1 LTENL
6 EVLTDNALLARLA
19 QVTQTLM
26 TMETRYP
33 RPLGAGVAA
42 LLAVSKTR
50 DIAEIRTLLTVGQR
64 DFGEN
69 YLQEAVS
76 KIQTLQGEVIEP
88 APVWH
93 YIGSIQSNKTRPI
106 AEHFDWVH
114 TLSSEKVAKR
124 LAQQRP
130 ANLAP
135 LNVLIQINI
144 DDEDS
149 KSGIKPEALNALVEA
164 VLCLPRLRL
173 RGLMVIPRAE
183 DDMAAQAL
191 PFQRL
196 RELLHTTQQLYA
208 DQLAEFDQLSMGMSG
223 DIEAAIKEGTTWVR
237 VGTAIFGPRS
247 ASKS

>member
-1 LTENL
+1 MNHHL
-6 EVLTDNALLARLA
+6 EPQKDNALLARLA
-19 QVTQTLM
+19 LVTRTITTL
-26 TMETRYP
+26 EAQYP
-33 RPLGAGVAA
+33 RDSGGVA

-50 DIAEIRTLLTVGQR
+50 DIAEIRTLLAEGQR

-76 KIQTLQGEVIEP
+76 KIEALKDEAIEP

-93 YIGSIQSNKTRPI
+93 YIGGIQSNKTRPI

-114 TLSSEKVAKR
+114 TLASQKVATR

-130 ANLAP
+130 GSMAP

-149 KSGIKPEALNALVEA
+149 KSGIKVEALDALVEV
-164 VLCLPRLRL
+164 VLALPRLKL

-183 DDMAAQAL
+183 DNMAAQAL

-196 RELLHTTQQLYA
+196 RELLHSTQNRYA
-208 DQLAEFDQLSMGMSG
+208 SHLTEFNQLSMGMSG
-223 DIEAAIKEGTTWVR
+223 DIEAAIKEGTTWLR
-237 VGTAIFGPRS
+237 VGTAIFGPRP